1 MKSRWILSLV
11 LALVLMPVLASAGD
25 PFLIAVAS
33 DNQEAT
39 SLVGTFAA
47 RSRYYLLFSQT
58 LELVQVVQNPFLS
71 EGEGA
76 APLVVDY
83 LAQKGVGVIVAGRFG
98 PPMIQAMNR
107 KDMRYIQYSGVA
119 REAVQRVINFLRPP
133 EEKRGG
139 Q

>member
-1 MKSRWILSLV
+1 MKSRWSLSLG
-11 LALVLMPVLASAGD
+11 LALVLMPVLVSAAD

-33 DNQEAT
+33 DDQEAT
-39 SLVGTFAA
+39 SLVGNFAA

-71 EGEGA
+71 EEEKIG
-76 APLVVDY
+76 PLIVDY

-98 PPMIQAMNR
+98 PPMIQAMN
-107 KDMRYIQYSGVA
+107 KKEMRYIQYSGVA
-119 REAVQRVINFLRPP
+119 REAVQRAINFLRPP

-139 Q
+139 E

>member
-1 MKSRWILSLV
+1 MKSRWSLSLG
-11 LALVLMPVLASAGD
+11 LALVLMPVLVSAAD
-25 PFLIAVAS
+25 PLLIAVAS

-39 SLVGTFAA
+39 SLVGNFAA

-71 EGEGA
+71 EEERA
-76 APLVVDY
+76 APLIVDY

-98 PPMIQAMNR
+98 PPMIKAMNR
-107 KDMRYIQYSGVA
+107 KEMRYIQYSGVA

-133 EEKRGG
+133 EGKTGG